1 MKNIT
6 ILVGFE
12 ASEAIINSLEVGT
25 MVELRRESTNQVDP
39 NAIQVFKDGNLV
51 GYVAADPKKT
61 VLKGTTSNVA
71 VAKNMD
77 RPNVAG
83 AWAKL
88 IKAQPYGDDNKRM
101 RWEAELYWLP
111 VWDDKPD
118 EKAGPILLK
127 VGGSRVRFGDI
138 QTVMADIDSYKGG
151 KLLIKMGN
159 ISSSSTSQM
168 TPVVW
173 VAENMNKNDAAP
185 AGQVENVPAEVISV
199 LNLKGTLLAEPTRI
213 LDNGSYEISV
223 SLEST
228 SMDEFYGDM
237 DAVIKQG
244 IMQARDLKA
253 RVSYLLDQMVPGEL
267 IHGVLHSMKRNDT
280 GVSVIKPRQLFL
292 QTAENN
298 YLTRCLAY
306 HLSGKNIR
314 LVGEKGAGKNTLVYT
329 VCWVLNQA
337 LTRIQGNSD
346 MDKIDLLG
354 GQALD
359 DHGTHFELSSFVE
372 MLIKGGDVV
381 LDEIN
386 SVKPEIAIILH
397 SIADDARS
405 IEVPGYGFVEVNPDS
420 RIWATMNEEYVGTG
434 MLNSATA
441 DRFVPVYLEDQMDL
455 GKLLTEMV
463 PGADKNAV
471 KICVELY
478 AKIRKAVREG
488 RCSSDALT
496 TRGFIDALESS
507 KWLPM
512 RAALLDNVGCRPQ
525 DPDDRRAVSEF
536 IRAFYPS

>member
-173 VAENMNKNDAAP
+173 VAENMNKMMRLPP
-185 AGQVENVPAEVISV
+185 A
-199 LNLKGTLLAEPTRI
+199 R
-213 LDNGSYEISV
+213 
-223 SLEST
+223 
-228 SMDEFYGDM
+228 
-237 DAVIKQG
+237 
-244 IMQARDLKA
+244 
-253 RVSYLLDQMVPGEL
+253 
-267 IHGVLHSMKRNDT
+267 
-280 GVSVIKPRQLFL
+280 
-292 QTAENN
+292 
-298 YLTRCLAY
+298 
-306 HLSGKNIR
+306 
-314 LVGEKGAGKNTLVYT
+314 
-329 VCWVLNQA
+329 
-337 LTRIQGNSD
+337 
-346 MDKIDLLG
+346 
-354 GQALD
+354 
-359 DHGTHFELSSFVE
+359 
-372 MLIKGGDVV
+372 
-381 LDEIN
+381 
-386 SVKPEIAIILH
+386 
-397 SIADDARS
+397 
-405 IEVPGYGFVEVNPDS
+405 
-420 RIWATMNEEYVGTG
+420 
-434 MLNSATA
+434 
-441 DRFVPVYLEDQMDL
+441 
-455 GKLLTEMV
+455 
-463 PGADKNAV
+463 
-471 KICVELY
+471 
-478 AKIRKAVREG
+478 
-488 RCSSDALT
+488 
-496 TRGFIDALESS
+496 
-507 KWLPM
+507 
-512 RAALLDNVGCRPQ
+512 
-525 DPDDRRAVSEF
+525 
-536 IRAFYPS
+536 